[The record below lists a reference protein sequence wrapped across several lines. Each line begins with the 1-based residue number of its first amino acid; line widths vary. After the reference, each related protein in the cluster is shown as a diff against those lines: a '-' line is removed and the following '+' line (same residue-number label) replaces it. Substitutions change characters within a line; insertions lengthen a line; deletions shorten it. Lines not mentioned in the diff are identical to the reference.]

1 MAVSKDTEKGTWTSQ
16 IWGEDFQGK
25 KSLKKVWVCEYKGS
39 LGMGVKYTVSIKTY
53 MNIKLDDFVE
63 VYFRDKD
70 GELKQRMIRNKRY
83 MIEHH
88 SISLLDN
95 KAMDDITPVDIIQ

>member
-1 MAVSKDTEKGTWTSQ
+1 
-16 IWGEDFQGK
+16 
-25 KSLKKVWVCEYKGS
+25 
-39 LGMGVKYTVSIKTY
+39 MGVKYTVSIKTD

-63 VYFRDKD
+63 AYFRDKD

-95 KAMDDITPVDIIQ
+95 KAMDDITPVDIIQQQNEIRSKGFKETYQRMLQNQMTALF

>member
-1 MAVSKDTEKGTWTSQ
+1 
-16 IWGEDFQGK
+16 
-25 KSLKKVWVCEYKGS
+25 
-39 LGMGVKYTVSIKTY
+39 

-63 VYFRDKD
+63 AYFRDKD